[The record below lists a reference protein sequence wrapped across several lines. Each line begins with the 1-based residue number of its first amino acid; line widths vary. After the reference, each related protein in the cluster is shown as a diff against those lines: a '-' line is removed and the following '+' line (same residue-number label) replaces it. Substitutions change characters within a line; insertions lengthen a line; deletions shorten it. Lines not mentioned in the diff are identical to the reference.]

1 MSLLLLLHVF
11 ALCAIYRWIL
21 RAQLSLLSQ
30 SDNNNELDTAHCD
43 TTHSE
48 DTRNAPL
55 YTVHIALVTATALMV
70 SKCDWSL
77 YSGKRTNAFTS
88 SITKATV
95 SKREQYR
102 QLRPLSSLLSMVLDC
117 PMQPL
122 QYIDK
127 QLAKRT
133 VRILH
138 ALQDN
143 SSGAIDIPSTGI
155 QMNDSKQSEIAS
167 LFALL

>member
-1 MSLLLLLHVF
+1 VF
-11 ALCAIYRWIL
+11 ALCAVYRWIL

-30 SDNNNELDTAHCD
+30 ISNTEHDITQ
-43 TTHSE
+43 TV
-48 DTRNAPL
+48 DTRHAPL
-55 YTVHIALVTATALMV
+55 HTVHVALVTATALIV
-70 SKCDWSL
+70 TKCDWSI
-77 YSGKRTNAFTS
+77 YSGKRSNAFSSSTS
-88 SITKATV
+88 NAAV

-102 QLRPLSSLLSMVLDC
+102 QLKPLSSLLSMVLDC

-122 QYIDK
+122 QYVDK

-155 QMNDSKQSEIAS
+155 QMNDFKQSEIAC